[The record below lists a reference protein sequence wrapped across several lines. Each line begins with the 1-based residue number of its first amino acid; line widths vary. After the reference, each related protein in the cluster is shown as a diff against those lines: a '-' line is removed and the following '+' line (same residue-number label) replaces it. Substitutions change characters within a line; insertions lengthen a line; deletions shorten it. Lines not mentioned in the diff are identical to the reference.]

1 MNAWY
6 LGLQLQLQSVPIT
19 INVVSSNPVH
29 DEVYWIQYYLI
40 KFVNDLP
47 QVGVFFRVRRFPPLM
62 RLTGTI
68 YNSNFIESGIKI
80 R

>member
-1 MNAWY
+1 M
-6 LGLQLQLQSVPIT
+6 PIT

-47 QVGVFFRVRRFPPLM
+47 QVGVFFL
-62 RLTGTI
+62 GTPI
-68 YNSNFIESGIKI
+68 SSTNEIDRHDI
-80 R
+80 